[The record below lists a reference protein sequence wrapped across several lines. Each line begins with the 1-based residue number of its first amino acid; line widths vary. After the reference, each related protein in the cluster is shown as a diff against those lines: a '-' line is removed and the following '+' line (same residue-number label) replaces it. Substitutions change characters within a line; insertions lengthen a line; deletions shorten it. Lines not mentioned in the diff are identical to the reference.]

1 MAARVTA
8 VSRPRLVSLEIRGFR
23 AFGTEAR
30 TLQLD
35 APLVVVHAGNS
46 QGKTSLAEGIEFLL
60 SGQNS
65 RRELLG
71 GAKAEYNDSLR
82 NAHLPTV
89 SADVY
94 VEALLRSADGT
105 THRIRRELLCDFG
118 QGTEC
123 DSRLLLDGVEM
134 NDLSEVGL
142 PLADPPVRAPVL
154 LQHTLRHVLSTEPK
168 QRVNYFKALLSL
180 TDLDDFRARVR
191 AARGRVDAEPIG
203 DALKR
208 VDTLAGTPAA
218 AAGTAITALVKK
230 SLTID
235 AVRTA
240 VDLELLRAG
249 TAVLTD
255 PQSGG
260 QPPTFDAVD
269 DLTVAINA
277 SMEAQ
282 RERAFPLAAFGFA
295 ALTPDLPTKPDIT
308 GYITA
313 LTEVDQ
319 HTASL
324 TPVFS
329 ALLGIGT
336 YAELDQPAQCPVCG
350 TDDALNPERVALLRD
365 HLQRTEALDAA
376 ATTAAAALS
385 KARHTL
391 DQFSASIAKTVPSV
405 VNWTVEQLKKA
416 ADALQELGI
425 EDALLADVNS
435 QAGEVATGAT
445 GLISAVAATRLSVE
459 QVGDAVA
466 SRQVVSNELP
476 GGYDEITTATAVLA
490 AAVDEYS
497 RHCDALRTAVEA
509 AARSRITVSGLTEI
523 ADLLERRSDVIADL
537 LAEARRQRIIKRL
550 NNAEKHLRDA
560 AGSVLDTRFDQ
571 MSDTITK
578 WWGTIRP
585 DELVGFGGVKRRA
598 GGNLFVNLV
607 AALHVDPTSPAVERD
622 ALGVYS
628 DSQLNALG
636 LSLFLARN
644 DLLGSPI
651 VVLDDPIPGSD
662 SNHRLTFIQNTLGF
676 LLDAGIQVILT
687 TFDSKLAELTQA
699 NFGAGDY
706 IAYTLDLLN
715 VVAGAEATLATDV
728 FAQFMLEGEEHLNSP
743 TAKGRRAACGNY
755 RSAAERL
762 AKQIIATGQTDAGT
776 PTSVADVDAKGLTL
790 GDLVPLVLP
799 LVLDGNAEKGQWRTF
814 AKVLNPGNHDD
825 EVPSIGDLKQVR
837 GNLRKINKAHKVHWP
852 GGLLQ

>member
-1 MAARVTA
+1 MTA
-8 VSRPRLVSLEIRGFR
+8 TSRPRLVSLEIRGFR
-23 AFGTEAR
+23 AFGTEVR

-82 NAHLPTV
+82 NAHLPAAT
-89 SADVY
+89 ADVY
-94 VEALLRSADGT
+94 VEALLRSADGA

-123 DSRLLLDGVEM
+123 DSRLLLDGVEV

-191 AARGRVDAEPIG
+191 AARGRVEAQPIG

-235 AVRTA
+235 AVRSA
-240 VDLELLRAG
+240 VDRELLRAG

-269 DLTVAINA
+269 DLAVAINA
-277 SMEAQ
+277 AMEAQ
-282 RERAFPLAAFGFA
+282 RERAFPLSAFGFA
-295 ALTPDLPTKPDIT
+295 MLTPDLPKPDIS

-313 LTEVDQ
+313 LSEVDQ

-329 ALLGIGT
+329 ALLSIGT

-350 TDDALNPERVALLRD
+350 TDDALNAERVALLRD
-365 HLQRTEALDAA
+365 HLQRTQALDSA
-376 ATTAAAALS
+376 ATAAAAALS
-385 KARHTL
+385 KARHNL
-391 DQFSASIAKTVPSV
+391 DQFSVSIAKTVPSV
-405 VNWTVEQLKKA
+405 VNWTADQRKKA
-416 ADALQELGI
+416 AEALQDLGI
-425 EDALLADVNS
+425 EDALLADVHS
-435 QAGEVATGAT
+435 QASKIASGAI
-445 GLISAVAATRLSVE
+445 GLSAVVAAARLSVE
-459 QVGDAVA
+459 KAGDAV
-466 SRQVVSNELP
+466 SGRQAVSNELL
-476 GGYDEITTATAVLA
+476 GRYDEITTATAVLELD
-490 AAVDEYS
+490 VDEYS
-497 RHCDALRTAVEA
+497 RRCDALRTAVEA
-509 AARSRITVSGLTEI
+509 AARSRITVSGLSEM
-523 ADLLERRSDVIADL
+523 ADL
-537 LAEARRQRIIKRL
+537 LARRADVVADLVAEAQRQRIIKRL
-550 NNAEKHLRDA
+550 NNAEKQLRDA
-560 AGSVLDTRFDQ
+560 AGAVLDTRFDQ

-585 DELVGFGGVKRRA
+585 DELVRFGGVKRRA
-598 GGNLFVNLV
+598 GGSLFVNLV
-607 AALHVDPTSPAVERD
+607 AALHVDPTSPAIERD

-662 SNHRLTFIQNTLGF
+662 SNHRLTFIQNTLGC

-699 NFGAGDY
+699 NFGASDY

-715 VVAGAEATLATDV
+715 VVAGTEATLATDV

-762 AKQIIATGQTDAGT
+762 AKQIIATGQTGAGE

-837 GNLRKINKAHKVHWP
+837 GNLRKINKAHKAHWP